1 MALIILFIVAGIF
14 LYKETCIVD
23 RKLQKNYDN
32 GVVIDKP
39 ETEEEKEAAQ
49 TTAIKQYGADTKI
62 PILFYRQ
69 SEESENKRDRI
80 LIIYFLYV
88 VAIVAATCGLMFVLY

>member
-14 LYKETCIVD
+14 LYKGTCIVD

-62 PILFYRQ
+62 PIFFYRQ
-69 SEESENKRDRI
+69 SDENKRDRI

>member
-14 LYKETCIVD
+14 LYKGTCIVD

-32 GVVIDKP
+32 GVVIDEP

-88 VAIVAATCGLMFVLY
+88 VAIVVATCGLMFVLY

>member
-14 LYKETCIVD
+14 LYKGTCIAD

-32 GVVIDKP
+32 GVVIDEP
-39 ETEEEKEAAQ
+39 ETEEEKEAAK
-49 TTAIKQYGADTKI
+49 TTAIKQYGEEAKV

-69 SEESENKRDRI
+69 SEESENKRDRTLI
-80 LIIYFLYV
+80 LYFLYV
-88 VAIVAATCGLMFVLY
+88 VAVVAATCGLMVVLS